1 MKTFLRELWRDRTII
16 WELAKNDCKARFAAS
31 ALGVVW
37 AFLQPLLNVFVLWF
51 VFQVGF
57 KSMPV
62 ADIPFI
68 VWYIP
73 AFLSWNFF
81 SESVS
86 QATDSLISYSYLLKK
101 VNFNVTII
109 PLIKV
114 ISALIIHAGFIVF
127 IVVINLI
134 YGRIPT
140 VNYLQMLYYCLC
152 TFCLSS
158 SLGWLLS
165 AINIFLRDVANLVAL
180 VLQVGFW
187 MTPLF
192 WSPEGMSPVVQ
203 FLLKFNPMYYV
214 CMGYREAVISDI
226 CFWQHPLQTLYFWT
240 VVILI
245 FGFGTT
251 IFRRLRPQ
259 FVDVF

>member
-1 MKTFLRELWRDRTII
+1 METFLKELWRDRGII
-16 WELAKNDCKARFAAS
+16 WELSKNDCKARFAAS

-51 VFQVGF
+51 VFQLGF

-62 ADIPFI
+62 KNVPFI
-68 VWYIP
+68 IWYIP

-81 SESVS
+81 SEAVA
-86 QATDSLISYSYLLKK
+86 QATDSLISYSYLLRK

-114 ISALIIHAGFIVF
+114 ISALIVHMGFIIF
-127 IVVINLI
+127 IVVINVF
-134 YGRIPT
+134 YGRMPT
-140 VNYLQMLYYCLC
+140 LYFLQMLYYCMC
-152 TFCLSS
+152 VFCLSA
-158 SLGWLLS
+158 SLGWFLS
-165 AINIFLRDVANLVAL
+165 AMNIFLRDVANLVAL

-192 WSPEGMSPVVQ
+192 WSPEGMSPVIQ

-214 CMGYREAVISDI
+214 CMGYRESVISNI
-226 CFWQHPLQTLYFWT
+226 AFWQHPLQTAYFWT
-240 VVILI
+240 IVILL
-245 FGFGTT
+245 FCFGTT

>member
-1 MKTFLRELWRDRTII
+1 MRSFLRELWRDRTII

-31 ALGVVW
+31 ALGVTW
-37 AFLQPLLNVFVLWF
+37 AFLQPLLNVLVLWF
-51 VFQVGF
+51 VFQLGF

-62 ADIPFI
+62 EGIPFI

-81 SESVS
+81 SEAVAQS
-86 QATDSLISYSYLLKK
+86 TDSLISYSYLLRK

-114 ISALIIHAGFIVF
+114 ISAWIIHIGFIVF

-134 YGRIPT
+134 YGRMPT
-140 VNYLQMLYYCLC
+140 PYYLQMLYYCLC
-152 TFCLSS
+152 SFCLSA
-158 SLGWLLS
+158 SLGWMLS
-165 AINIFLRDVANLVAL
+165 AVNIFLRDVANLVGL
-180 VLQVGFW
+180 IIQIGFW

-214 CMGYREAVISDI
+214 CMGYRESVISEI
-226 CFWQHPLQTLYFWT
+226 GFWQHPLQTAYFWA
-240 VVILI
+240 VVALI
-245 FGFGTT
+245 FCFGTG